1 MKKNPFFPV
10 TVSLCIFISACSN
23 QMKSE
28 KEVESDT
35 KKSPI
40 AETNVKAK
48 PYTEP
53 LTQVGQEAKHPFG
66 TVILKK
72 LSEPN
77 TTIEAGPLH
86 IQVER
91 IKVIQSTKEV
101 SEIGKYNLKERGL
114 STEQMNAIQLTTT
127 LENTSDQVL
136 DLEKGPFKTLI
147 LSNGEQVDVYK
158 MNADPKS
165 RSLKAKEKLKLTLIC
180 FLSQA
185 PNDFKYVKVI
195 TDVVRDQETKSE
207 VSPLTATEIPM

>member
-1 MKKNPFFPV
+1 MKKVYPFLM
-10 TVSLCIFISACSN
+10 TVSVCIFISACSN
-23 QMKSE
+23 QTNSE
-28 KEVESDT
+28 KEVESVN
-35 KKSPI
+35 KKAPI

-53 LTQVGQEAKHPFG
+53 LTQVGQKAKHPLG
-66 TVILKK
+66 TVILKQ

-77 TTIEAGPLH
+77 TMIEAGPLH

-91 IKVIQSTKEV
+91 IKVIQSTEV

-114 STEQMNAIQLTTT
+114 GTEQMNAIQFTTT

-136 DLEKGPFKTLI
+136 DLEQGPFKTLV

-165 RSLKAKEKLKLTLIC
+165 RSLNAKEKMKFTLIC

-185 PNDFKYVKVI
+185 PNDVKFVKVI
-195 TDVVRDQETKSE
+195 TDAVRDQQTKNE
-207 VSPLTATEIPM
+207 VSTVTTTEITM

>member
-1 MKKNPFFPV
+1 MKKVYSFLM
-10 TVSLCIFISACSN
+10 TVSVCIFISACSN
-23 QMKSE
+23 QTNSE

-35 KKSPI
+35 KKAPI

-53 LTQVGQEAKHPFG
+53 LTQVGQEAKHPLG
-66 TVILKK
+66 TVVLKQ

-77 TTIEAGPLH
+77 TMIEAGPLH

-91 IKVIQSTKEV
+91 IKVIQSTEV
-101 SEIGKYNLKERGL
+101 SEIGRYNLKERGL
-114 STEQMNAIQLTTT
+114 STEQMNAIQFTTT

-136 DLEKGPFKTLI
+136 NLEQGPFKTLV

-158 MNADPKS
+158 MNADPKN
-165 RSLKAKEKLKLTLIC
+165 RSLNAKEKMKLTLIC

-185 PNDFKYVKVI
+185 PNEITSVKVV
-195 TDVVRDQETKSE
+195 TDMVRDQQTKNE
-207 VSPLTATEIPM
+207 VSAVTTTEITM

>member
-1 MKKNPFFPV
+1 MKKVYSFLM
-10 TVSLCIFISACSN
+10 TVSVCIFISACSN
-23 QMKSE
+23 QTNSE
-28 KEVESDT
+28 KEVESDN
-35 KKSPI
+35 KKAPI
-40 AETNVKAK
+40 AEANVKAK

-53 LTQVGQEAKHPFG
+53 LTQVGQEAKHPLG
-66 TVILKK
+66 TVILKQ

-77 TTIEAGPLH
+77 TMIEAGPLH

-91 IKVIQSTKEV
+91 IKVIQSTEV

-114 STEQMNAIQLTTT
+114 GTEQMNAIQFTTT

-136 DLEKGPFKTLI
+136 DLEQGPFKTLV

-165 RSLKAKEKLKLTLIC
+165 RSLHAKEKMEFTLIC

-185 PNDFKYVKVI
+185 PNDVKSVKVI
-195 TDVVRDQETKSE
+195 TDAVRDQQTKNE
-207 VSPLTATEIPM
+207 VSTVTTTEITM

>member
-1 MKKNPFFPV
+1 MKKV
-10 TVSLCIFISACSN
+10 YSLLMTVSVCIFISACSN
-23 QMKSE
+23 QTNSE
-28 KEVESDT
+28 KEVESDN
-35 KKSPI
+35 KKAPI

-53 LTQVGQEAKHPFG
+53 LTQVGQEAKHPLG
-66 TVILKK
+66 TVILKQ

-77 TTIEAGPLH
+77 TMIEVGPLH

-91 IKVIQSTKEV
+91 IKVIQSTEV

-114 STEQMNAIQLTTT
+114 GTEQMNAIQFTTT

-136 DLEKGPFKTLI
+136 DLEQGPFKTLV

-165 RSLKAKEKLKLTLIC
+165 RSLNAKGKMKFTLIC

-185 PNDFKYVKVI
+185 PNDVKSVKVI
-195 TDVVRDQETKSE
+195 TDAVRDQQTKNE
-207 VSPLTATEIPM
+207 VSTVTTTEITM

>member
-1 MKKNPFFPV
+1 MKKVYPLLM
-10 TVSLCIFISACSN
+10 TVSVCIFISACSN
-23 QMKSE
+23 QTNSE
-28 KEVESDT
+28 KEVESDN
-35 KKSPI
+35 KKAPI

-53 LTQVGQEAKHPFG
+53 LTQVGQKAKHPLG
-66 TVILKK
+66 TVILKQ

-77 TTIEAGPLH
+77 TMIEAGPLH

-91 IKVIQSTKEV
+91 IKVIQSTEV

-114 STEQMNAIQLTTT
+114 GTEQMNAIQFTTT

-136 DLEKGPFKTLI
+136 DLEQGPFKTLV

-165 RSLKAKEKLKLTLIC
+165 RSLNAKEKMKFTLIC

-185 PNDFKYVKVI
+185 PNDVKFVKVI
-195 TDVVRDQETKSE
+195 TDAVRDQQTKNE
-207 VSPLTATEIPM
+207 VSTVTTTEITM

>member
-1 MKKNPFFPV
+1 MKKVYPFLM
-10 TVSLCIFISACSN
+10 TVSVCIFISACSN
-23 QMKSE
+23 QTNSE

-35 KKSPI
+35 KKAPI

-48 PYTEP
+48 PYKEP
-53 LTQVGQEAKHPFG
+53 LTQVGQEAKHPLG
-66 TVILKK
+66 TVVLKQ

-77 TTIEAGPLH
+77 TMIEAGPLH

-91 IKVIQSTKEV
+91 IKVIQSTEV

-114 STEQMNAIQLTTT
+114 STEQMNAIQFTTT

-136 DLEKGPFKTLI
+136 NLEQGPFKTLV

-158 MNADPKS
+158 MNADPKN
-165 RSLKAKEKLKLTLIC
+165 RSLNAKEKMKLTLIC

-185 PNDFKYVKVI
+185 PNEITSVKVV
-195 TDVVRDQETKSE
+195 TDVVRDQQTKNE
-207 VSPLTATEIPM
+207 VSAVTNTEITM

>member
-1 MKKNPFFPV
+1 MKKVYSFLM
-10 TVSLCIFISACSN
+10 TVSVCIFISACSN
-23 QMKSE
+23 QTNSE

-35 KKSPI
+35 KKAPI

-53 LTQVGQEAKHPFG
+53 LTQVGQEAKHPLG
-66 TVILKK
+66 TVILKQ

-77 TTIEAGPLH
+77 TMIEAGPLH

-91 IKVIQSTKEV
+91 IKVIQSTEV

-114 STEQMNAIQLTTT
+114 STEQMNAIQFTTT

-136 DLEKGPFKTLI
+136 DLEQGPFKTLV

-158 MNADPKS
+158 MNADPKN
-165 RSLKAKEKLKLTLIC
+165 RSLKAKEKMKFTLIC

-185 PNDFKYVKVI
+185 PNDVKSVKVI
-195 TDVVRDQETKSE
+195 TDVVRDQLTKKE
-207 VSPLTATEIPM
+207 VSAVTTAEITM

>member
-1 MKKNPFFPV
+1 MKKVYSFLM
-10 TVSLCIFISACSN
+10 TVSVCIFISACSN
-23 QMKSE
+23 QTNSE
-28 KEVESDT
+28 KEVESDN
-35 KKSPI
+35 KKAPI

-53 LTQVGQEAKHPFG
+53 LTQVGQEAKHPLG
-66 TVILKK
+66 TVILKQ

-77 TTIEAGPLH
+77 TMIEAGSLH

-91 IKVIQSTKEV
+91 IKVIQSTEV

-114 STEQMNAIQLTTT
+114 GTEQMNAIQFTTT

-136 DLEKGPFKTLI
+136 DLEQGPFKTLV

-165 RSLKAKEKLKLTLIC
+165 RSLNAKEKMKFTLIC

-185 PNDFKYVKVI
+185 PNDVKFVKVI
-195 TDVVRDQETKSE
+195 TDAVRDQQTKNE
-207 VSPLTATEIPM
+207 VSTVTTTEITM

>member
-1 MKKNPFFPV
+1 MKKVYPFLM
-10 TVSLCIFISACSN
+10 TVSVCIFISACSN
-23 QMKSE
+23 QTNSE
-28 KEVESDT
+28 KEVESVN
-35 KKSPI
+35 KKAPI

-53 LTQVGQEAKHPFG
+53 LTQVGQKAKHPLG
-66 TVILKK
+66 TVILKQ

-77 TTIEAGPLH
+77 TMIEAGPLH

-91 IKVIQSTKEV
+91 IKVIQSTEV

-114 STEQMNAIQLTTT
+114 GTEQMNAIQFTTT

-136 DLEKGPFKTLI
+136 DLEQGPFKTLV

-165 RSLKAKEKLKLTLIC
+165 RSLNAKEKMKFTLIC

-185 PNDFKYVKVI
+185 PNDVKFVKVI
-195 TDVVRDQETKSE
+195 TDAIRDQQTKNE
-207 VSPLTATEIPM
+207 VSTVTTTEITM

>member
-1 MKKNPFFPV
+1 MKKVYSFLM
-10 TVSLCIFISACSN
+10 TVSVCIFISACSN
-23 QMKSE
+23 QTNSE

-35 KKSPI
+35 KKAPI

-53 LTQVGQEAKHPFG
+53 LTQVGQEAKHPLG
-66 TVILKK
+66 TVILKQ

-77 TTIEAGPLH
+77 TMIEAGPLH

-91 IKVIQSTKEV
+91 IKVIQSTEV

-114 STEQMNAIQLTTT
+114 STEQMNAIQFTTT

-136 DLEKGPFKTLI
+136 DLEQGPFKTLV

-158 MNADPKS
+158 MNADPKN
-165 RSLKAKEKLKLTLIC
+165 RSLNAKEKMKVTLIC

-185 PNDFKYVKVI
+185 PNDVTSVKVI
-195 TDVVRDQETKSE
+195 TDVVRDQQTKNE
-207 VSPLTATEIPM
+207 VSTVTTTEITM

>member
-1 MKKNPFFPV
+1 MKKVYSFLM
-10 TVSLCIFISACSN
+10 TVSVCIFISACSN
-23 QMKSE
+23 QTNSE
-28 KEVESDT
+28 KEVESDN
-35 KKSPI
+35 KKAPI

-53 LTQVGQEAKHPFG
+53 LTQVGQEAKHPLG
-66 TVILKK
+66 TVILKQ

-77 TTIEAGPLH
+77 TMIEAGSLH

-91 IKVIQSTKEV
+91 IKVIQSTEV

-114 STEQMNAIQLTTT
+114 GTEQMNAIQFTTT

-136 DLEKGPFKTLI
+136 DLEQGPFKTLV

-165 RSLKAKEKLKLTLIC
+165 RSLNAKEKMKFTLIC

-185 PNDFKYVKVI
+185 PNDVKSVKVI
-195 TDVVRDQETKSE
+195 TDAVRDQQTKNE
-207 VSPLTATEIPM
+207 VSTVTTTEITM

>member
-1 MKKNPFFPV
+1 MKKVYPFLM
-10 TVSLCIFISACSN
+10 TVSVCIFISACSN
-23 QMKSE
+23 QTNSE
-28 KEVESDT
+28 KEVESDN
-35 KKSPI
+35 KKAPI

-53 LTQVGQEAKHPFG
+53 LTQVGQEAKHPLG
-66 TVILKK
+66 TVILKQ

-77 TTIEAGPLH
+77 TMIEAGPLH

-91 IKVIQSTKEV
+91 IKVIQSTEV

-114 STEQMNAIQLTTT
+114 GTEQMNAIQFTTT

-136 DLEKGPFKTLI
+136 DLEQGPFKTLV

-165 RSLKAKEKLKLTLIC
+165 RSLNAKEKMKFTLIC

-185 PNDFKYVKVI
+185 PNDVKSVKVI
-195 TDVVRDQETKSE
+195 TNAVRDQQTKNE
-207 VSPLTATEIPM
+207 VSTVTTTEITM

>member
-1 MKKNPFFPV
+1 MKKVYPFLM
-10 TVSLCIFISACSN
+10 TVSVCIFISACSN
-23 QMKSE
+23 QTNSE
-28 KEVESDT
+28 KEVESDN
-35 KKSPI
+35 KKAPI

-53 LTQVGQEAKHPFG
+53 LTQVGQKAKHPLG
-66 TVILKK
+66 TVILKQ

-77 TTIEAGPLH
+77 TMIEAGPLH

-91 IKVIQSTKEV
+91 IKVIQSTEV

-114 STEQMNAIQLTTT
+114 GTEQMNAIQFTTT

-136 DLEKGPFKTLI
+136 DLEQGPFKTLV

-165 RSLKAKEKLKLTLIC
+165 RSLNAKEKMKFTLIC

-185 PNDFKYVKVI
+185 PNDVKFVKVI
-195 TDVVRDQETKSE
+195 TDAIRDQQTKNE
-207 VSPLTATEIPM
+207 VSTVTTTEITM

>member
-1 MKKNPFFPV
+1 MKKVYPFLM
-10 TVSLCIFISACSN
+10 TVSVCIFISACSN
-23 QMKSE
+23 QTNSE
-28 KEVESDT
+28 KEVESDN
-35 KKSPI
+35 KKAPI

-53 LTQVGQEAKHPFG
+53 LTQVGQKAKHPLG
-66 TVILKK
+66 TVILKQ

-77 TTIEAGPLH
+77 TMIEAGPLH

-91 IKVIQSTKEV
+91 IKVIQSTEV
-101 SEIGKYNLKERGL
+101 SEIGKYNLKERELG
-114 STEQMNAIQLTTT
+114 TEQMNAIQFTTT

-136 DLEKGPFKTLI
+136 DLEQGPFKTLV

-165 RSLKAKEKLKLTLIC
+165 RSLNAKEKMKFTLIC

-185 PNDFKYVKVI
+185 PNDVKFVKVI
-195 TDVVRDQETKSE
+195 TDAIRDQQTKNE
-207 VSPLTATEIPM
+207 VSTVTTTEITM

>member
-1 MKKNPFFPV
+1 MKKVYPFLM
-10 TVSLCIFISACSN
+10 TVSVCIFISACSN
-23 QMKSE
+23 QTNSE
-28 KEVESDT
+28 KEVESDN
-35 KKSPI
+35 KKAPI

-53 LTQVGQEAKHPFG
+53 LTQVGQKAKHPLG
-66 TVILKK
+66 TVILKQ

-77 TTIEAGPLH
+77 TMIEAGPLH

-91 IKVIQSTKEV
+91 IKVIQSTEV

-114 STEQMNAIQLTTT
+114 GTEQMNAIQFTTT

-136 DLEKGPFKTLI
+136 DLEQGPFKTLV

-165 RSLKAKEKLKLTLIC
+165 RSLNAKEKMKFTLIC

-185 PNDFKYVKVI
+185 PNDVKFVKVI
-195 TDVVRDQETKSE
+195 TDAVRDQQTKNE
-207 VSPLTATEIPM
+207 VSTVTTTEITM

>member
-1 MKKNPFFPV
+1 MKKVYSFLM
-10 TVSLCIFISACSN
+10 TVSVCIFISACSN
-23 QMKSE
+23 QTNSE
-28 KEVESDT
+28 KEVESDN
-35 KKSPI
+35 KKAPI

-53 LTQVGQEAKHPFG
+53 LTQVGQEAKHPLG
-66 TVILKK
+66 TVILKQ

-77 TTIEAGPLH
+77 TMIEVGPLH

-91 IKVIQSTKEV
+91 IKVIQSTEV

-114 STEQMNAIQLTTT
+114 GTEQMNAIQFTTT

-136 DLEKGPFKTLI
+136 DLEQGPFKTLV

-165 RSLKAKEKLKLTLIC
+165 RSLNAKGKMKFTLIC

-185 PNDFKYVKVI
+185 PNDVKSVKVI
-195 TDVVRDQETKSE
+195 TDAVRDQQTKNE
-207 VSPLTATEIPM
+207 VSTVTTTEITM

>member
-1 MKKNPFFPV
+1 MKKVYSFLM
-10 TVSLCIFISACSN
+10 TVSVCIFISACSN
-23 QMKSE
+23 QTNSE
-28 KEVESDT
+28 KEVESHT
-35 KKSPI
+35 KKAPI

-53 LTQVGQEAKHPFG
+53 LTQVGQEAKHPLG
-66 TVILKK
+66 TVVLKQ

-77 TTIEAGPLH
+77 TMIEVGPLH

-91 IKVIQSTKEV
+91 IKVIQSTEV

-114 STEQMNAIQLTTT
+114 STEQMNAIQFTTT

-136 DLEKGPFKTLI
+136 DLEQGPFKTLV

-158 MNADPKS
+158 MNADPKN
-165 RSLKAKEKLKLTLIC
+165 RSLNAKEKMKFTLIC

-185 PNDFKYVKVI
+185 PNDVTSVKVI
-195 TDVVRDQETKSE
+195 TDVVRDQKTKNE
-207 VSPLTATEIPM
+207 VSAVTTTEITM

>member
-1 MKKNPFFPV
+1 MKKVYPFLM
-10 TVSLCIFISACSN
+10 TVSVCIFISACSN
-23 QMKSE
+23 QTNSE
-28 KEVESDT
+28 KEVESDN
-35 KKSPI
+35 KKAPI

-53 LTQVGQEAKHPFG
+53 LTQVGQKAKHPLG
-66 TVILKK
+66 TVILKQ

-77 TTIEAGPLH
+77 TMIEAGPLH

-91 IKVIQSTKEV
+91 IKVIQSTEV

-114 STEQMNAIQLTTT
+114 GTEQMNAIQFTTT

-136 DLEKGPFKTLI
+136 DLEQGPFKTLV

-165 RSLKAKEKLKLTLIC
+165 RSLNAKEKMKFTLIC

-185 PNDFKYVKVI
+185 PNDVKFVKVI
-195 TDVVRDQETKSE
+195 TDAVRYQQTKNE
-207 VSPLTATEIPM
+207 VSTVTTTEITM

>member
-1 MKKNPFFPV
+1 MKKVYSFLM
-10 TVSLCIFISACSN
+10 TVSVCVFISACSN
-23 QMKSE
+23 QTNSE

-35 KKSPI
+35 KKAPI

-53 LTQVGQEAKHPFG
+53 LTQVGQEAKHPLG
-66 TVILKK
+66 TVVLKQ

-77 TTIEAGPLH
+77 TIIEAGPLH

-91 IKVIQSTKEV
+91 IKVIQSTEV

-114 STEQMNAIQLTTT
+114 STEKMNAIQFTTT

-136 DLEKGPFKTLI
+136 DLEQGPFKTLV

-165 RSLKAKEKLKLTLIC
+165 RSLNAKEKMKFTLIC

-185 PNDFKYVKVI
+185 PTDVTSVQVI
-195 TDVVRDQETKSE
+195 TDVVRNQQTKNE
-207 VSPLTATEIPM
+207 VSAVTTTEITM

>member
-1 MKKNPFFPV
+1 MKKVYSFLM
-10 TVSLCIFISACSN
+10 TVSVCIFISACSN
-23 QMKSE
+23 QTNSE
-28 KEVESDT
+28 KEVESDN
-35 KKSPI
+35 KKAPI

-53 LTQVGQEAKHPFG
+53 LTQVGQKAKHPLG
-66 TVILKK
+66 TVILKQ

-77 TTIEAGPLH
+77 TMIEAGSLH

-91 IKVIQSTKEV
+91 IKVIQSTEV

-114 STEQMNAIQLTTT
+114 GTEQMNAIQFTTT

-136 DLEKGPFKTLI
+136 DLEQGPFKTLV

-165 RSLKAKEKLKLTLIC
+165 RSLNAKEKMKFTLIC

-185 PNDFKYVKVI
+185 PNDVKSVKVI
-195 TDVVRDQETKSE
+195 TDAVRDQQTKNE
-207 VSPLTATEIPM
+207 VSTVTTTEITM

>member
-1 MKKNPFFPV
+1 MKKVYSFLM
-10 TVSLCIFISACSN
+10 TVSVCIFISACSN
-23 QMKSE
+23 QTNSE

-35 KKSPI
+35 KKAPI

-53 LTQVGQEAKHPFG
+53 LTQVGQEAKHPLG
-66 TVILKK
+66 TVVLKQ

-77 TTIEAGPLH
+77 TMIEAGPLH

-91 IKVIQSTKEV
+91 IKVIQSTEV

-114 STEQMNAIQLTTT
+114 STEQMNAIQFTTI

-136 DLEKGPFKTLI
+136 NLEQGPFKTLV

-158 MNADPKS
+158 MNADPKN
-165 RSLKAKEKLKLTLIC
+165 RSLNAKEKIKLTLIC

-185 PNDFKYVKVI
+185 PNEITSVKVV
-195 TDVVRDQETKSE
+195 TDVVRDQQTKNE
-207 VSPLTATEIPM
+207 VSAVTNTEITM

>member
-1 MKKNPFFPV
+1 MKKVYPFLM
-10 TVSLCIFISACSN
+10 TVSVCIFISACSN
-23 QMKSE
+23 QTNSE
-28 KEVESDT
+28 KEVESDN
-35 KKSPI
+35 KKAPI

-53 LTQVGQEAKHPFG
+53 LTQVGQEAKHPLG
-66 TVILKK
+66 TVILKQ

-77 TTIEAGPLH
+77 TMIEAGPLH

-91 IKVIQSTKEV
+91 IKVIQSTEV

-114 STEQMNAIQLTTT
+114 GTEQMNAIQFTTT

-136 DLEKGPFKTLI
+136 DLEQGPFKTLV

-165 RSLKAKEKLKLTLIC
+165 RSLNAKEKMKFTLIC

-185 PNDFKYVKVI
+185 PNDVKFVKVI
-195 TDVVRDQETKSE
+195 TDAVRDQQTKNE
-207 VSPLTATEIPM
+207 VSTVTTTEITM

>member
-1 MKKNPFFPV
+1 MKKVYSFLM
-10 TVSLCIFISACSN
+10 TVSVCIFISACSN
-23 QMKSE
+23 QTNSE

-35 KKSPI
+35 KKAPI

-53 LTQVGQEAKHPFG
+53 LTQVGQEAKHPLG
-66 TVILKK
+66 TVVLKQ

-77 TTIEAGPLH
+77 TMIEAGPLH
-86 IQVER
+86 IRVER
-91 IKVIQSTKEV
+91 IKVIQSTEV

-114 STEQMNAIQLTTT
+114 STEQMNAIQFTTT

-136 DLEKGPFKTLI
+136 DLEQGPFKTLI

-158 MNADPKS
+158 MNADLKS
-165 RSLKAKEKLKLTLIC
+165 RSLNAKEKMKLTLIC

-185 PNDFKYVKVI
+185 PNNITSVKVI
-195 TDVVRDQETKSE
+195 TDVVRDQQTKNE
-207 VSPLTATEIPM
+207 VSAVTTTEITM

>member
-1 MKKNPFFPV
+1 MKKVYPFLM
-10 TVSLCIFISACSN
+10 TVSVCIFISACSN
-23 QMKSE
+23 QTNSE
-28 KEVESDT
+28 KEVESDN
-35 KKSPI
+35 KKAPI

-53 LTQVGQEAKHPFG
+53 LTQVGQEAKHPLG
-66 TVILKK
+66 TVILKQ

-77 TTIEAGPLH
+77 TMIEAGSLH

-91 IKVIQSTKEV
+91 IKVIQSTEV

-114 STEQMNAIQLTTT
+114 GTEQMNAIQFTTT

-136 DLEKGPFKTLI
+136 DLEQGPFKTLV

-158 MNADPKS
+158 MNADPQS
-165 RSLKAKEKLKLTLIC
+165 RSLNAKEKMKFTLIC

-185 PNDFKYVKVI
+185 PNDVKSVKVI
-195 TDVVRDQETKSE
+195 TNAVRDQQTKNE
-207 VSPLTATEIPM
+207 VSTVTTTEITM

>member
-1 MKKNPFFPV
+1 MKKVYSFLM
-10 TVSLCIFISACSN
+10 TVSVCIFISACSN
-23 QMKSE
+23 QTNSE

-35 KKSPI
+35 KKAPI

-53 LTQVGQEAKHPFG
+53 LTQVGQEAKHPLG
-66 TVILKK
+66 TVVLKQ

-77 TTIEAGPLH
+77 TMIEAGTLH

-91 IKVIQSTKEV
+91 IKVIQSTEV
-101 SEIGKYNLKERGL
+101 SEIGRYNLKERGL
-114 STEQMNAIQLTTT
+114 STEQMNAIQFTTT

-136 DLEKGPFKTLI
+136 NLEQGPFKTLV

-158 MNADPKS
+158 MNADPKN
-165 RSLKAKEKLKLTLIC
+165 RSLNAKEKMKLTLIC

-185 PNDFKYVKVI
+185 PNEITSVKVV
-195 TDVVRDQETKSE
+195 TDMVRDQQTKNE
-207 VSPLTATEIPM
+207 VSAVTTTEITM

>member
-1 MKKNPFFPV
+1 MKKVYPFLM
-10 TVSLCIFISACSN
+10 TVSVCIFISACSN
-23 QMKSE
+23 QTNSE
-28 KEVESDT
+28 KEVESDN
-35 KKSPI
+35 KKAPI

-53 LTQVGQEAKHPFG
+53 LTQVGQKAKHPLG
-66 TVILKK
+66 TVILKQ

-77 TTIEAGPLH
+77 TMIEAGPLH

-91 IKVIQSTKEV
+91 IKVIQSTEV

-114 STEQMNAIQLTTT
+114 GTEQMNAIQFTTT
-127 LENTSDQVL
+127 LENTSDQAL
-136 DLEKGPFKTLI
+136 DLEQGPFKTLV

-165 RSLKAKEKLKLTLIC
+165 RSLNAKEKMKFTLIC

-185 PNDFKYVKVI
+185 PNDVKFVKVI
-195 TDVVRDQETKSE
+195 TDAVRDQQTKNE
-207 VSPLTATEIPM
+207 VSTVTTTEITM